1 MNPVPEPV
9 FLNVEYLFYLIY
21 KGVVRLFSI
30 NLLEFMYVGISV
42 VTIGLIFVILYAL
55 VRLYEMKKED
65 KEKERKEKQAEAGFG
80 APNGIAMGAASAGA
94 ADTTLNS
101 ADSFGGGDLPGATPA
116 VIPSNPTWNNI
127 RERLLSD
134 NPTDWRLA
142 IIEADIYLDRQ
153 LDAKGWHGDTI
164 GDKLKQLTPAELP
177 SIQIAWE
184 AHKVRNRI
192 AHDLDYVLTT
202 PEARRTLSYY
212 EIVFRDLHLIP

>member
-1 MNPVPEPV
+1 MNQVPEPT

-21 KGVVRLFSI
+21 KGVSGIFTVNWLQV
-30 NLLEFMYVGISV
+30 MYVGVSL
-42 VTIGLIFVILYAL
+42 VTIGLIIVILFAL
-55 VRLYEMKKED
+55 VRLYEMKQED
-65 KEKERKEKQAEAGFG
+65 KKKENADKKSEAASGATAVATTSAAAAGFG
-80 APNGIAMGAASAGA
+80 DSVDGVDISAVSGAM
-94 ADTTLNS
+94 
-101 ADSFGGGDLPGATPA
+101 
-116 VIPSNPTWNNI
+116 VIPPNPTWDKL

-142 IIEADIYLDRQ
+142 IIEADIYMDRQ

-164 GDKLKQLTPAELP
+164 GDKLKQLTPVELP
-177 SIQIAWE
+177 SIQLAWE

-192 AHDLDYVLTT
+192 AHDLDYILTM

>member
-9 FLNVEYLFYLIY
+9 FLNVEYLFYVIY
-21 KGVVRLFSI
+21 RAVVRIFSV
-30 NLLEFMYVGISV
+30 NWLEVMYVSISLV
-42 VTIGLIFVILYAL
+42 SIGLIFVILYAL

-65 KEKERKEKQAEAGFG
+65 KEKEKKEAAAGLG
-80 APNGIAMGAASAGA
+80 APAGITMGVASATTGAASSSV
-94 ADTTLNS
+94 DTFT
-101 ADSFGGGDLPGATPA
+101 GGDLPGAAPVA
-116 VIPSNPTWNNI
+116 IPPNATWNSI

-134 NPTDWRLA
+134 SPSDWRLA

-164 GDKLKQLTPAELP
+164 GDKLKQLTPVELP